1 MLRTAHPPLKGH
13 YAVKHDHIEYSHV
26 LIVIIVVM
34 GNNES
39 MIAFVIEYLRL
50 ANELIGEDKP
60 EGILALQVVCNV
72 HPSKDVVAEALRQ
85 LAEVVTVWGDLDD
98 MLEELGLL

>member
-1 MLRTAHPPLKGH
+1 
-13 YAVKHDHIEYSHV
+13 
-26 LIVIIVVM
+26 
-34 GNNES
+34 

-60 EGILALQVVCNV
+60 ESILALQVVCDA

-85 LAEVVTVWGDLDD
+85 LAEVVIVWGDLDD

>member
-1 MLRTAHPPLKGH
+1 MRALLPLAKGDTGS
-13 YAVKHDHIEYSHV
+13 VKRDHIEYAHV

-60 EGILALQVVCNV
+60 ESILALQVVCNV